1 MSVWLAGAIY
11 RWRYVLSAF
20 FVLGALALSPRANI
34 TVIDNDV
41 TAWFSRDD
49 PVYRDYERLRAEFAG
64 TRVLIVGTRGWADGV
79 SQPVVL
85 RRRGG

>member
-1 MSVWLAGAIY
+1 MSALLAGAIY
-11 RWRYVLSAF
+11 RWRFVLSAF

-49 PVYRDYERLRAEFAG
+49 PVYKDYERLRDEFAG
-64 TRVLIVGTRGWADGV
+64 TRVLIIALKAD
-79 SQPVVL
+79 SADVL
-85 RRRGG
+85 FSMNTLN